1 MKKLLIGF
9 VFLVKILL
17 AQEPDKIYMNNI
29 KSVKL
34 FQQNNQ
40 LGYPIINL
48 NAGETLEL
56 HFDDLDG
63 RVKNYYYTYQLCNA
77 DWTPVQLSTFDYL
90 KGFSQNRLSQYR
102 MSSIAYA
109 KYVHYQALLPDRNST
124 PTKSGNYILKVF
136 LDADTSKLAF
146 TKRLL
151 VLDNLVSIGAQILQP
166 FDNTLFKTHQKVNF
180 TISKN
185 QLNLFNPMQQLK
197 IVLLQN
203 FRWDNAKT
211 NIQPTFIRSN
221 LIEFNTENDCVFAA
235 GNEWRWANLRSF
247 RFLSD
252 RVDASTYNNLKQ
264 EIVMKPDPVR
274 MQLRYINYPDYN
286 GFYTVESTD
295 ANNSWWQGDYAWVH
309 FTFTPKNNQPY
320 PNKKVYLIGEMN
332 QYQTNNDN
340 EMEYDAVNGV
350 YKKSMYL
357 KTGYYSYGYV
367 TKDVLNKNATSLT
380 ELTDGDFWETE
391 NDYTIL
397 VYYKSIMGRH
407 DELVGLTTINS
418 LKSRRN
424 GF

>member
-1 MKKLLIGF
+1 
-9 VFLVKILL
+9 
-17 AQEPDKIYMNNI
+17 
-29 KSVKL
+29 
-34 FQQNNQ
+34 
-40 LGYPIINL
+40 
-48 NAGETLEL
+48 
-56 HFDDLDG
+56 
-63 RVKNYYYTYQLCNA
+63 
-77 DWTPVQLSTFDYL
+77 VQLSTFDYL

-124 PTKSGNYILKVF
+124 PTKSGNYLLKVF

-286 GFYTVESTD
+286 GFYSVESTD

>member
-1 MKKLLIGF
+1 MKKLLIGL

-124 PTKSGNYILKVF
+124 PTKSGNYLLKVF

-286 GFYTVESTD
+286 GFYSVESTD

>member
-124 PTKSGNYILKVF
+124 PTKSGNYLLKVF

-286 GFYTVESTD
+286 GFYSVESTD

>member
-286 GFYTVESTD
+286 GFYSVESTD

>member
-1 MKKLLIGF
+1 MKKIYWFLLLFSSFIT
-9 VFLVKILL
+9 

-40 LGYPIINL
+40 LSYPIINL
-48 NAGETLEL
+48 NGGEILEL

-63 RVKNYYYTYQLCNA
+63 RVKNYFYSYQLCNA

-102 MSSIAYA
+102 LSSISYA

-124 PTKSGNYILKVF
+124 PTKSGNYLLKVF
-136 LDADTSKLAF
+136 LDGDTSKLAF
-146 TKRLL
+146 TKRIL

-166 FDNTLFKTHQKVNF
+166 FDNSLFRTHQKVNF

-185 QLNLFNPMQQLK
+185 QLNLLNPMQQLK

-221 LIEFNTENDCVFAA
+221 TIEFNTENDCVFAA

-252 RVDASTYNNLKQ
+252 RVNASTYTKETQ
-264 EIVMKPDPVR
+264 EVMMKSDPVR
-274 MQLRYINYPDYN
+274 SQLRYINFLDYN
-286 GFYTVESTD
+286 GFYSVESTD
-295 ANNSWWQGDYAWVH
+295 ANNPWWQGDYAWVH
-309 FTFTPKNNQPY
+309 FTFTPKDNQPY
-320 PNKKVYLIGEMN
+320 PNKKVYIIGEMN
-332 QYQTNNDN
+332 QYQTSDDDA
-340 EMEYDAVNGV
+340 MEYDAANGL
-350 YKKSMYL
+350 YKKSLYL
-357 KTGYYSYGYV
+357 KNGYYSYGYI
-367 TKDVLNKNATSLT
+367 TKDIRTKQNTPLT
-380 ELTDGDFWETE
+380 ELTDGNFWETE

-397 VYYKSIMGRH
+397 VYYRSIMGRH

>member
-9 VFLVKILL
+9 GFLVKILL

-124 PTKSGNYILKVF
+124 PTKSGNYLLKVF

-367 TKDVLNKNATSLT
+367 TKDILNKNATSLT

>member
-9 VFLVKILL
+9 GFLVKILL

-124 PTKSGNYILKVF
+124 PTKSGNYLLKVF